1 MKKRKQ
7 LGRVTVIAVS
17 TALMATSSG
26 VAVMA
31 EAESIPTEISNLRVG
46 NYTEPLAVED
56 EKPVFSWQMDSQ
68 LHGQKQT
75 AYQIVV
81 TKEAT
86 GDVVWD
92 SQKQED
98 SASVDISYN
107 GDSLEPETAYQ
118 WTLTVWDKDG
128 KEYTQTSRFETGI
141 MNPDLEGWDGAE
153 FIGTTATALDATSAC
168 VWHINTDMQI
178 TEGNKASLIVG
189 ANDYRLND
197 QFQNVENVEGENY
210 IRLEFDFSGV
220 SAGNG
225 AKLNIYR
232 VGYAQGDSADTPYL
246 TISAADT
253 EDTNIDELFT
263 PENINDVHNIDI
275 YCETGNITI
284 KVDDQELFVGPEQE
298 GRFGTSRPSL
308 TVSPLSTGN
317 NYNTFPNLNSIGFST
332 EDGCKATFSNYQ
344 IIDIGQSD
352 QDVLFNSTTGAT
364 YSIFDGNEGIQVD
377 GDNIEVSGNTFVYAD
392 PSCGSMPMLRTTFD
406 VTKKVASAKMYVTAM
421 GIYEMYIN
429 GQQMGDDWFNPAD
442 SQYRDTLCYH
452 AYDVTD
458 MLSEGTNAIGAI
470 LSGGWYTGYMTFSP
484 GNYNFFGDDPALLSK
499 LVITYEDGTE
509 DVIVSDDDTWQV
521 YNNGPIE
528 YSSFFQGERYNAEK
542 EDSIEGW
549 STSDYDTTDW
559 ETPDVISSRDW
570 IDFDIVSRYDVPIH
584 VLENFTA
591 NRVLET
597 HSEDGTTYTYDM
609 GVAMVGVPSI
619 TIPKGWLKEGDT
631 VILRYGED
639 IYPGNEDSQNTNDYY
654 TGLYGENGTYHANV
668 AGRVLHD
675 TYRAALATDFYTA
688 SAEDENKDV
697 TIQPSLTYRGYR
709 YIQITIPSST
719 EALPTENVQGLVLSS
734 VQELIGTY
742 EATTTDDTI
751 TNYVNQLFSNIQRSQ
766 VGNFMSIPTDCPQRN
781 ERMGWT
787 GDAQAFSRTATYN
800 ADVENFF
807 RQWMV
812 ALRDDQADNGGIGS
826 TVPTY
831 TTSTDV
837 EFADGTTWAA
847 AVCMVPWQL
856 YTQYGDTQII
866 RENFDTMKA
875 WLDGM
880 DSFDFEANGKTYTGL
895 SGKTTGLAD
904 WLSIDGNTTS
914 DIVNNAIYI
923 YMMEV
928 TAIMA
933 DEIGETEYAQT
944 LRDRHDLAKQE
955 WNEVYVDSETGM
967 TQNADGEIID
977 SQTSYATPLN
987 FNCFNDENKEF
998 AAKRLAELAADP
1010 NQSNGGNGLVTASSL
1025 GQDGG
1030 DPIDCPAYSITTGFS
1045 GTPNI
1050 LPALSRNG
1058 NSETAYNM
1066 ITCTDYASWLYPVT
1080 LGATTAWERWNSY
1093 ELAFEDGGNSAMN
1106 SFNHFA
1112 LGSVGSWM
1120 YEYQLGITTD
1130 YADSEGG
1137 YQNFVLQPQIGSMY
1151 TSLTGSYNSN
1161 YGEIKSSW
1169 TADNGELLS
1178 YSATVPANTSA
1189 TLYLP
1194 ISEDQANV
1202 TTVPEGAEFVEMTEH
1217 NGITCAVYTLESGS
1231 YEFTVGA

>member
-429 GQQMGDDWFNPAD
+429 GQRMGDDWFNPAD

-697 TIQPSLTYRGYR
+697 TIQPSLTYRGYHSIQHRSSPNRKCTGTCSFFCTGVNR
-709 YIQITIPSST
+709 YI
-719 EALPTENVQGLVLSS
+719 
-734 VQELIGTY
+734 
-742 EATTTDDTI
+742 
-751 TNYVNQLFSNIQRSQ
+751 RS
-766 VGNFMSIPTDCPQRN
+766 
-781 ERMGWT
+781 
-787 GDAQAFSRTATYN
+787 
-800 ADVENFF
+800 
-807 RQWMV
+807 
-812 ALRDDQADNGGIGS
+812 DNN
-826 TVPTY
+826 
-831 TTSTDV
+831 
-837 EFADGTTWAA
+837 
-847 AVCMVPWQL
+847 
-856 YTQYGDTQII
+856 
-866 RENFDTMKA
+866 R
-875 WLDGM
+875 
-880 DSFDFEANGKTYTGL
+880 
-895 SGKTTGLAD
+895 
-904 WLSIDGNTTS
+904 
-914 DIVNNAIYI
+914 
-923 YMMEV
+923 
-928 TAIMA
+928 
-933 DEIGETEYAQT
+933 
-944 LRDRHDLAKQE
+944 
-955 WNEVYVDSETGM
+955 
-967 TQNADGEIID
+967 
-977 SQTSYATPLN
+977 
-987 FNCFNDENKEF
+987 
-998 AAKRLAELAADP
+998 
-1010 NQSNGGNGLVTASSL
+1010 
-1025 GQDGG
+1025 
-1030 DPIDCPAYSITTGFS
+1030 
-1045 GTPNI
+1045 
-1050 LPALSRNG
+1050 
-1058 NSETAYNM
+1058 
-1066 ITCTDYASWLYPVT
+1066 
-1080 LGATTAWERWNSY
+1080 
-1093 ELAFEDGGNSAMN
+1093 
-1106 SFNHFA
+1106 
-1112 LGSVGSWM
+1112 
-1120 YEYQLGITTD
+1120 
-1130 YADSEGG
+1130 
-1137 YQNFVLQPQIGSMY
+1137 
-1151 TSLTGSYNSN
+1151 
-1161 YGEIKSSW
+1161 
-1169 TADNGELLS
+1169 
-1178 YSATVPANTSA
+1178 
-1189 TLYLP
+1189 
-1194 ISEDQANV
+1194 
-1202 TTVPEGAEFVEMTEH
+1202 
-1217 NGITCAVYTLESGS
+1217 
-1231 YEFTVGA
+1231 

>member
-352 QDVLFNSTTGAT
+352 QDVLFNSTGAT

-429 GQQMGDDWFNPAD
+429 GQRMGDDWFNPAD

-570 IDFDIVSRYDVPIH
+570 IDFDIVSRYDVDAIH
-584 VLENFTA
+584 MDDYFYPYPKQGVDFPDDASFARYGGGFFNKADWRRSNVNVLIKKIHETVRELKPWVKFGVSPFGIYRNQKSDPLGSKTNGLQNYDDLYADVLLWAREGWIDYNIPQIYWQIGHPVADYETLVKWWAKNTENRPLFIGQSVMNTVQNA
-591 NRVLET
+591 DPQTPSMNQLPRKMALQRAYQTIGGSCQWPASAVVENAGKYRDALMAEYHKYPALPPVFDFMDNEAPDKVRKMKPVWT
-597 HSEDGTTYTYDM
+597 EDGYLLFWTAPKYKDEMDRAVQYVIYRFDAKEKVDISDPSHI
-609 GVAMVGVPSI
+609 VAI
-619 TIPKGWLKEGDT
+619 TRD
-631 VILRYGED
+631 
-639 IYPGNEDSQNTNDYY
+639 N
-654 TGLYGENGTYHANV
+654 
-668 AGRVLHD
+668 
-675 TYRAALATDFYTA
+675 FY
-688 SAEDENKDV
+688 K
-697 TIQPSLTYRGYR
+697 
-709 YIQITIPSST
+709 
-719 EALPTENVQGLVLSS
+719 LP
-734 VQELIGTY
+734 Y
-742 EATTTDDTI
+742 E
-751 TNYVNQLFSNIQRSQ
+751 
-766 VGNFMSIPTDCPQRN
+766 
-781 ERMGWT
+781 
-787 GDAQAFSRTATYN
+787 
-800 ADVENFF
+800 
-807 RQWMV
+807 
-812 ALRDDQADNGGIGS
+812 
-826 TVPTY
+826 
-831 TTSTDV
+831 
-837 EFADGTTWAA
+837 
-847 AVCMVPWQL
+847 
-856 YTQYGDTQII
+856 
-866 RENFDTMKA
+866 
-875 WLDGM
+875 
-880 DSFDFEANGKTYTGL
+880 NGKTKYRY
-895 SGKTTGLAD
+895 
-904 WLSIDGNTTS
+904 
-914 DIVNNAIYI
+914 V
-923 YMMEV
+923 V
-928 TAIMA
+928 TA
-933 DEIGETEYAQT
+933 
-944 LRDRHDLAKQE
+944 LDRLHNESKVVAKK
-955 WNEVYVDSETGM
+955 VK
-967 TQNADGEIID
+967 
-977 SQTSYATPLN
+977 L
-987 FNCFNDENKEF
+987 
-998 AAKRLAELAADP
+998 
-1010 NQSNGGNGLVTASSL
+1010 
-1025 GQDGG
+1025 
-1030 DPIDCPAYSITTGFS
+1030 
-1045 GTPNI
+1045 
-1050 LPALSRNG
+1050 
-1058 NSETAYNM
+1058 
-1066 ITCTDYASWLYPVT
+1066 
-1080 LGATTAWERWNSY
+1080 
-1093 ELAFEDGGNSAMN
+1093 
-1106 SFNHFA
+1106 
-1112 LGSVGSWM
+1112 
-1120 YEYQLGITTD
+1120 
-1130 YADSEGG
+1130 
-1137 YQNFVLQPQIGSMY
+1137 
-1151 TSLTGSYNSN
+1151 
-1161 YGEIKSSW
+1161 
-1169 TADNGELLS
+1169 
-1178 YSATVPANTSA
+1178 
-1189 TLYLP
+1189 
-1194 ISEDQANV
+1194 
-1202 TTVPEGAEFVEMTEH
+1202 
-1217 NGITCAVYTLESGS
+1217 
-1231 YEFTVGA
+1231 